1 MNKKIPTLSEIE
13 SIKII
18 VCDLDGTLLNHNK
31 EISKHTADMLISLQE
46 KGYLLALASGR
57 FFYELQ
63 PYIKQLKMKEHNGL
77 AICAN
82 GLEIH
87 DLSDDSIFCF
97 KKLSRDESIK
107 IIETAKKNRIT
118 CYLNYQNKYYTSLCT
133 LHKIPI
139 YLARTIFY
147 PFQNILKKNHLIS
160 GLYKI
165 GFEKDIKKEI
175 GELHKICFIST
186 PRKLKKLE
194 SEISKWNKPYVFYF
208 VSLRA
213 TEITHKSVGKYEA
226 IQHICKKKNLSFDN
240 VIAFGDSGNDLNL
253 IKHAKIGVAMKNAFP
268 EVKAVANYETFKNN
282 QNEGIYD
289 FLKQINL

>member
-1 MNKKIPTLSEIE
+1 MNMKIPTSAEIE
-13 SIKII
+13 NIRII

-31 EISKHTADMLISLQE
+31 KISNHTADLLISLQE

-57 FFYELQ
+57 FYYELQ
-63 PYIKQLKMKEHNGL
+63 PYIKQLKMKEYNGL

-97 KKLSRDESIK
+97 EKLSREESIK
-107 IIETAKKNRIT
+107 IIDAAKKNGIT

-139 YLARTIFY
+139 YLAKTILY
-147 PFQNILKKNHLIS
+147 PFRNLLKKNHLVS

-165 GFEKDIKKEI
+165 GFEKDIKTEI
-175 GELHKICFIST
+175 GELHKICFLST
-186 PRKLKKLE
+186 PRKLKKFE
-194 SEISKWNKPYVFYF
+194 NEIAKWNKPYVFYF
-208 VSLRA
+208 VNLRA

-226 IQHICKKKNLSFDN
+226 IQHVCMQKNLSLDN
-240 VIAFGDSGNDLNL
+240 VMAFGDSGNDLNL

-268 EVKAVANYETFKNN
+268 EVKEVANYETFKNN
-282 QNEGIYD
+282 HNEGIYD
-289 FLKQINL
+289 FLKQLNL